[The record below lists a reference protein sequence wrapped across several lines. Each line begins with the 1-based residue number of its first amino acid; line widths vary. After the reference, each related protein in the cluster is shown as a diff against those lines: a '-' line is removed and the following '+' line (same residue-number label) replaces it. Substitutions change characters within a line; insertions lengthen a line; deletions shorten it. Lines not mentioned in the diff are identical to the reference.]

1 MSTGTEPTTGTAP
14 AVVPSGFDLLF
25 LRAYPAAVGLVL
37 RVVDRHRQ
45 APERSREMAEEIVT
59 GPLTTARIR
68 NLDDSD
74 RSLARVIGWTAD
86 ELAEVLVGHPG
97 RVGLPPGLH
106 ADELLPSDLV
116 AEGAAVDL
124 VMEGLALDEL
134 QDIVSSCRPRVR
146 RIGIV
151 CLGAGLSPED
161 TAALLGETPARVADA
176 LARIGRRLGDRRRA
190 VTEERWVDDEPSF
203 GDATRTAPKPTVWD
217 DRELP

>member
-1 MSTGTEPTTGTAP
+1 MSTGTEPTTGVEP
-14 AVVPSGFDLLF
+14 AVVPSSFDLLF

-45 APERSREMAEEIVT
+45 APERSREMAEELVT
-59 GPLTTARIR
+59 GPLTTARVR

-74 RSLARVIGWTAD
+74 RSLARVVAWTAD
-86 ELAEVLVGHPG
+86 EVAEVLVGHPG

-106 ADELLPSDLV
+106 AADLLPADLV
-116 AEGAAVDL
+116 EEGAGVDL

-134 QDIVSSCRPRVR
+134 QDVVSSCRTRVR

-161 TAALLGETPARVADA
+161 TAALLGEEPARVADA
-176 LARIGRRLGDRRRA
+176 LSRIGRRLGDRRRA
-190 VTEERWVDDEPSF
+190 VSQDRWVDDEPSF
-203 GDATRTAPKPTVWD
+203 GDPTRAVPQPTVWD
-217 DRELP
+217 EREQP